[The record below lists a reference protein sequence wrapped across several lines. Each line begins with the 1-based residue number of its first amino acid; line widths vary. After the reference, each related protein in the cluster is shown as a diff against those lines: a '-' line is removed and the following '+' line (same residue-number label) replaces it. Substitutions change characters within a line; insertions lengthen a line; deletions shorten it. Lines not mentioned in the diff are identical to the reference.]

1 MSESNLNQPQGSST
15 PPAAG
20 PDSIACPQCGHVNP
34 AWRSLCES
42 CDMPLKAGV
51 SAKTSK
57 ISKPKKNDSGL
68 CQKCNTR
75 PGDPYTFHYLKQIGT
90 NKTPKLSDYKDGGTE
105 TVTLCGKCVSQHHN
119 KELLQFGFLSIFFLV
134 TGLASLGIFIAA
146 LIRGGFSA
154 IFLASGSTL
163 TLLGIGSVGL
173 WIKAVRGGANF
184 SGVSLAMDIWKKWL
198 SEQGYA
204 TLLFEDEY
212 AKLKARG

>member
-1 MSESNLNQPQGSST
+1 M
-15 PPAAG
+15 
-20 PDSIACPQCGHVNP
+20 
-34 AWRSLCES
+34 CEN

-51 SAKTSK
+51 SAAKTGK

-75 PGDPYTFHYLKQIGT
+75 PGDPYTFHYLKRIGAG
-90 NKTPKLSDYKDGGTE
+90 KTQKLSDYKDGGAE
-105 TVTLCGKCVSQHHN
+105 TVSLCDKCVGKHHT
-119 KELLQFGFLSIFFLV
+119 KELLQFGFLSLFFLA

-146 LIRGGFSA
+146 LIRGGFSVL
-154 IFLASGSTL
+154 FLASGSTL
-163 TLLGIGSVGL
+163 TLLGIGSAGL
-173 WIKAVRGGANF
+173 WIKAVRGGAQF

-204 TLLFEDEY
+204 TLLYEDEY